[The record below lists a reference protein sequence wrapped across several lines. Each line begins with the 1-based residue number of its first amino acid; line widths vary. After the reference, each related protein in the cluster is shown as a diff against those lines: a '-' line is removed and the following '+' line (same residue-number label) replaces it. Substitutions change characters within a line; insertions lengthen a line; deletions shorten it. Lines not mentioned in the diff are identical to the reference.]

1 MGSGIMKGMGIREPL
16 AALQQLPVSPES
28 HLNISTLLS
37 AHGHWGTQLSPFSPP
52 CQLLTQA
59 PSGTGGEELAKTF
72 KTLRY
77 LTGLF
82 PLLQGYFNL
91 SGY

>member
-28 HLNISTLLS
+28 HLSISTLLS
-37 AHGHWGTQLSPFSPP
+37 SHGHWGTQLSPFSPP

-59 PSGTGGEELAKTF
+59 PSGTGEELAKTF